1 MITFQT
7 IHLLIDETFDRQ
19 IISPMHCYAIL
30 LIVSIST
37 HQLLIE
43 QYQFIM
49 DFSRFFF
56 GLEIPTIS
64 NQTWPTSRS
73 MDSTQELE
81 LFLASIMWNRWWKF
95 DSTDAVVTERNWVFF
110 FWRMGS
116 RKLRFIRGGTGDF
129 GWARRRTLA
138 VRRRRSSRGRWVSAE
153 TPTPT
158 EERASEAASCPPRQI
173 APPSWRILPVP
184 PTRPDR
190 RQSINCPSHLASP
203 TVFGAAVG
211 PKNPTRN
218 GCPNWE

>member
-19 IISPMHCYAIL
+19 TISPMHCYAIL

-56 GLEIPTIS
+56 GLEILTIS

-81 LFLASIMWNRWWKF
+81 LFLASIMWNR
-95 DSTDAVVTERNWVFF
+95 
-110 FWRMGS
+110 
-116 RKLRFIRGGTGDF
+116 
-129 GWARRRTLA
+129 
-138 VRRRRSSRGRWVSAE
+138 
-153 TPTPT
+153 
-158 EERASEAASCPPRQI
+158 
-173 APPSWRILPVP
+173 
-184 PTRPDR
+184 
-190 RQSINCPSHLASP
+190 
-203 TVFGAAVG
+203 
-211 PKNPTRN
+211 
-218 GCPNWE
+218 